1 MSLRWRVPM
10 SDVLSSPAVFDA
22 NAVSSLTGH
31 DDDVQFALD
40 FVARFRRLLPG
51 RVRRIESAML
61 GDDYKEAMDAVLSLR
76 TSACTLGAQELCAV
90 STRIEE
96 HLRAS
101 DLHGARVAAQGLAG
115 AEHRADE
122 AFATFLS

>member
-1 MSLRWRVPM
+1 M
-10 SDVLSSPAVFDA
+10 SDVPASSTKVFDQS
-22 NAVSSLTGH
+22 AVSSLTGH

-40 FVARFRRLLPG
+40 FVARFRRLLPA
-51 RVRRIESAML
+51 RVRRIETAML

-76 TSACTLGAQELCAV
+76 TSSCTLGAEELCAV

-101 DLHGARVAAQGLAG
+101 DLAGARVASQGLAG
-115 AEHRADE
+115 AEHRADV
-122 AFATFLS
+122 AFGEFLS

>member
-1 MSLRWRVPM
+1 M
-10 SDVLSSPAVFDA
+10 SDVLSSPTVAFDA
-22 NAVSSLTGH
+22 SAVSSLTGH

-51 RVRRIESAML
+51 RVSRIEQAML

-76 TSACTLGAQELCAV
+76 TSSCTLGAEELCAV

-96 HLRAS
+96 CLRAA
-101 DLHGARVAAQGLAG
+101 DLSGARVAARGLAE

-122 AFATFLS
+122 AFASFLA

>member
-1 MSLRWRVPM
+1 M
-10 SDVLSSPAVFDA
+10 SDVLFAPAVFDA

-31 DDDVQFALD
+31 DDDVRFALD

-51 RVRRIESAML
+51 RVRRIEMAIL

-96 HLRAS
+96 RLRAS
-101 DLHGARVAAQGLAG
+101 DLPGARVAAQDLAG

>member
-1 MSLRWRVPM
+1 M
-10 SDVLSSPAVFDA
+10 SDVLSPPTAFDA
-22 NAVSSLTGH
+22 TAVSSLTGH

-51 RVRRIESAML
+51 RVSRIESAML
-61 GDDYKEAMDAVLSLR
+61 GDDYREAMDAVLSLR

-96 HLRAS
+96 HLRVS
-101 DLHGARVAAQGLAG
+101 DLAGARVAAQGLAG
-115 AEHRADE
+115 AERRADD